1 MVISITPFLSNALL
15 TLLSATDVRRPELE
29 DGLATPPD
37 SEDGCKTSQ
46 AWLCHCEYRQVDFCP
61 YCEYDQTVLVN
72 ALVVETTSSTSEHEY
87 SSTAI
92 PVDVDASDSKPPPRK
107 LRKTRS
113 NYQQLQYEMLGTA
126 DSLAARPDSST
137 SDNSRTPLLNTH
149 LRPNPGYLPLRS
161 DRRTRNKLEK
171 KGQRPRSVSCSDS
184 YSVPVT
190 SDLEKV
196 SRRITVSSR
205 SFLRVRLLPLS
216 FCWLSLIKVAQ
227 IQGTAW
233 TKTQTC
239 V

>member
-1 MVISITPFLSNALL
+1 MVIPIPSFLSSALL
-15 TLLSATDVRRPELE
+15 TLLSATDVRRPELG

-46 AWLCHCEYRQVDFCP
+46 TWLCHCEYRQVDFCP

-107 LRKTRS
+107 LRKIRS

-126 DSLAARPDSST
+126 DIIAARPDSII

-149 LRPNPGYLPLRS
+149 LRANPGYLPLRS

-171 KGQRPRSVSCSDS
+171 KAKRPRSVSCSDS

-190 SDLEKV
+190 SDLGKV

-205 SFLRVRLLPLS
+205 SFLRVRLLLLS
-216 FCWLSLIKVAQ
+216 FC
-227 IQGTAW
+227 
-233 TKTQTC
+233 
-239 V
+239 